1 MRLGQGPDGPV
12 AGRRVAVTGLGAVTC
27 CGIGIEP
34 LWEGL
39 CRPRISGERRVHD
52 FDPAQWFGPKEAR
65 RLDRFAQMAVA
76 AGDLALGDAGE
87 LGADP
92 ARSGVIFGVGVGGF
106 ETFVEQITV
115 FLEKGPKRVS
125 PFFVP
130 MIMGNAAPAN
140 VSMRLGW
147 RGPSEAIITAC
158 ASGTHAI
165 TNAARLVASGRCDVA
180 IGGGAESAVNEV
192 AFAAFGNMTALS
204 STGDSRPFDVRRDG
218 FVLSEGAAALVL
230 EDWDRAVQR
239 GARIYAEVL
248 GGASTSDAHHIT
260 APEPGGSGAVACMEL
275 ALEDAGLQP
284 ADVAHINAHGTSTQ
298 LNDLAEARAISKVFG
313 EPGPPVT
320 SVKGVTG
327 HELAAAGAIE
337 AVVSVL
343 TIDRGLIPPT
353 YGCEQQ
359 DPEIRID
366 VVTGEPRAFVP
377 GPVLSNSFGFGGH
390 NGCLVLGPPG

>member
-1 MRLGQGPDGPV
+1 
-12 AGRRVAVTGLGAVTC
+12 VTGLGAVSC
-27 CGIGIEP
+27 CGIGIEV

-39 CRPRISGERRVHD
+39 CHPNISGERRIPD
-52 FDPAQWFGPKEAR
+52 FDPARWFGPKEAR
-65 RLDRFAQMAVA
+65 RLDRFAQVAVA
-76 AGDLALGDAGE
+76 AADLALADAGE
-87 LGADP
+87 LSADP

-106 ETFVEQITV
+106 HTFVEQIQT
-115 FLEKGPKRVS
+115 FLEKGAKRVS

-140 VSMRLGW
+140 ISMRFGW
-147 RGPSEAIITAC
+147 RGPSEALVTAC

-165 TNAARLVASGRCDVA
+165 ANAARLVASGRCDVA
-180 IGGGAESAVNEV
+180 IGGGSEADMNDV
-192 AFAAFGNMTALS
+192 AMAAFGNMTALS
-204 STGDSRPFDVRRDG
+204 TSGESRPFDVRRDG
-218 FVLSEGAAALVL
+218 FVMSEGAGALVL

-284 ADVAHINAHGTSTQ
+284 SDVAHINAHGTSTP
-298 LNDLAEARAISKVFG
+298 LNDLAEARAINKVFG

-337 AVVSVL
+337 AVVCVL
-343 TIDRGLIPPT
+343 SIDRGLIPPT

-359 DPEIRID
+359 DPEIHLD
-366 VVTGEPRAFVP
+366 VVTGEPRPFVP

-390 NGCLVLGPPG
+390 NGCLVLGPPR